1 MKLYKT
7 PIHGAFRVELT
18 SFQDT
23 RGVFAET
30 FVKDK
35 FLDQGVRFEPVM
47 MNMSLTEKAGTVRG
61 MHWQAK
67 PFSQGKL
74 VFSSHGRI
82 FDAIVDVRRRSPTF
96 GAVYHLELV
105 PQTNALFI
113 PKGVAHGCQAQED
126 RSMLVYLLDGPYK
139 PTHERGL
146 QPTDPKVA
154 IPWPLPPINV
164 ARRDLGWPTLAEIGS
179 EDEKPLHL
187 AKCGHEQHCHCERD
201 EDGRCA
207 SCYEIIQEMVR
218 IMVRTIKES
227 QDRMNEEGEQLGD
240 LCDICG
246 RETADYMLSR
256 VARTFTDPFEGPFSG
271 QKVMPFIV
279 SAIRIMRDAVGRM
292 KGVTDWPLFEKA
304 MTDVTDR
311 LQQEPAE

>member
-1 MKLYKT
+1 MKLFKT
-7 PIHGAFRVELT
+7 PIHGAFRVDLT
-18 SFQDT
+18 AFTDT

-35 FLDQGVRFEPVM
+35 FQDQGVRFEPVM

-67 PFSQGKL
+67 PFAQGKL

-96 GAVYHLELV
+96 GAVFHLELE
-105 PQTNALFI
+105 PQKNALFI

-146 QPTDPKVA
+146 QPTDHQVA

-164 ARRDLGWPTLAEIGS
+164 ARRDLGWPTLAEIGH

-201 EDGRCA
+201 ADGRCA
-207 SCYEIIQEMVR
+207 SCLEIVAEFVR
-218 IMVRTIKES
+218 VLVKGIKES
-227 QDRMNEEGEQLGD
+227 QDRMSEENEHLGD
-240 LCDICG
+240 LCDICS
-246 RETADYMLSR
+246 RETADFMLSK
-256 VARTFTDPFEGPFSG
+256 VARNFADPEAGLFGGEQVVPYILSAV
-271 QKVMPFIV
+271 QVMKE
-279 SAIRIMRDAVGRM
+279 AVGRM
-292 KGVTDWPLFEKA
+292 KGVSDWPLFEKA
-304 MTDVTDR
+304 TAEITER
-311 LQQEPAE
+311 LQRESAE